1 MLDATPAAGKTVDD
15 AERAMRAEIARIAK
29 EGVPAQELERV
40 KTQYVAA
47 QVYKRDSVFAQA
59 MELAQLEITGF
70 SHRDADRILGKIRSV
85 TSEEIQ
91 AVAAKYFG
99 DDAMTVATLAPQ
111 PVGDK
116 PAAPPAGLR
125 H

>member
-1 MLDATPAAGKTVDD
+1 VVRGARIANAAGAGYDLTQRGPALFMLDATPAAGKTVDD

-70 SHRDADRILGKIRSV
+70 SHRD
-85 TSEEIQ
+85 
-91 AVAAKYFG
+91 
-99 DDAMTVATLAPQ
+99 DAMTVATLAPQ